1 MVTIPDRLP
10 FIQSIRPSW
19 YQYKVAELAML
30 RLDVVHPEISGNK
43 WYKLKENVRHC
54 LANNYNSILT
64 FGGAYSNHLAATA
77 ACAEYFNLNS
87 IGIVKGKYV
96 SENLTPTLLK
106 CRSLGM
112 QLEFVSNEEYRK
124 KADELYFKEL
134 KEKYNNP
141 FVIPE
146 GGSND
151 LGRQGAASIVGYIP
165 SGYTHVALSV
175 GTGTTLVGIVNNIQG
190 GIKVLG
196 YAPMKGGGY
205 LNDELSGLISSGIN
219 YRIVSSAQTAGF
231 GKWNDELISFMND
244 FYMSNNIPLDVVYT
258 AKMMYFLK
266 EQLEDGM
273 FSGSDKILCIH
284 TGGLQG
290 NNSVAHKLVY

>member
-10 FIQSIRPSW
+10 FIQSIHSSW

-77 ACAEYFNLNS
+77 ACAAYFNLKS
-87 IGIVKGKYV
+87 IGIVKGTYA
-96 SENLTPTLLK
+96 SEKLTPTLQK
-106 CRSLGM
+106 CVGHGM
-112 QLEFVSNEEYRK
+112 KLVFVTNEEYNLKTDESYLEELRK
-124 KADELYFKEL
+124 MYQGAFI
-134 KEKYNNP
+134 
-141 FVIPE
+141 VPE

-151 LGRQGAASIVGYIP
+151 LGRLGATSIAGYIP

-196 YAPMKGGGY
+196 YAPMKGGEY
-205 LNDELSGLISSGIN
+205 LNDELSGLISSGVN
-219 YRIVSSAQTAGF
+219 YKIVSSAQTAGF

-290 NNSVAHKLVY
+290 NSSIVHKLVY